1 MSAPTDEAITDTP
14 ALPEDAAGWR
24 ALLVQ
29 IPSARLLKD
38 VRAATNLSRA
48 ILQGFRVGPEVVKN
62 PVVIGRIVEAA
73 LHHPEFGRVLATE
86 AALLSATTDA
96 ETKLIALTQIEKQEK
111 PAPAPEPKEK
121 DDSKLKDKLKE
132 LRSAIQAKEGQIA
145 ELQSH
150 LNTLT
155 RERDSA
161 RTEAETE
168 KKARQNA
175 EAVAERERR
184 QRERESRRQEKTD
197 KPVERPAADKPRVG
211 SHQEPMPP
219 TTTVPTAFEEAMRRL
234 LNRGRYDAVTEICR
248 ELLATPNGSAQE
260 RGLAHGLAALAL
272 YGQGNH
278 TEAEEQDRISISTCL
293 DAGLIAPA
301 AEAFGRLLAQGT
313 SAVLR
318 APETALLTRLL
329 ALAQKLGHTNEV
341 QIVFGRLR
349 VTAPSGYARLRRALT
364 DGKKH
369 TALLDSLNSAAA
381 ASPTVGAD
389 ETVALPVAGKTA
401 ATVTA
406 RLLAQAVDRG
416 DENFITCARDGIST
430 LRETNTALADALLE
444 AVASLHPLAITPLT
458 NDLPR
463 AVIVDASNVARFN
476 PDPLAEYLAS
486 PPPPSVANLLALRD
500 QLLKRGF
507 FPVLLIADANLRYHV
522 DNRAAYMALLERGM
536 VQEVPGGTSADVS
549 LLAAAR
555 GHAAPLV
562 TNDQMTSWGDA
573 ARRVERIAFD
583 IGPGGRVTLLPV

>member
-1 MSAPTDEAITDTP
+1 MSAPTDEP
-14 ALPEDAAGWR
+14 ASEPSPLPTDAAGWR
-24 ALLVQ
+24 ALLAQ
-29 IPSARLLKD
+29 IPPARLLKD
-38 VRAATNLSRA
+38 VRSATNLSRG
-48 ILQGFRVGPEVVKN
+48 ILQGFRVAPEVVKN

-73 LHHPEFGRVLATE
+73 LRHPEFGQVLAAE
-86 AALLSATTDA
+86 AALRSASNEA
-96 ETKLIALTQIEKQEK
+96 EVELTALTKSEK
-111 PAPAPEPKEK
+111 PAPPTESQEKER

-132 LRSAIQAKEGQIA
+132 LRNAIQAKEGQIA
-145 ELQSH
+145 ELQSQ
-150 LNTLT
+150 LT
-155 RERDSA
+155 ALARERDA
-161 RTEAETE
+161 AHVEFETE
-168 KKARQNA
+168 KKARLNA
-175 EAVAERERR
+175 EAIAERERR
-184 QRERESRRQEKTD
+184 QRERETRRQEKAE
-197 KPVERPAADKPRVG
+197 KPTERLSTEKARTNIVD
-211 SHQEPMPP
+211 STPP
-219 TTTVPTAFEEAMRRL
+219 TAAVPVAFEEAMRRL
-234 LNRGRYDAVTEICR
+234 LNRGRYEAVTEICR

-278 TEAEEQDRISISTCL
+278 TEAEEQDRTAVSTYL
-293 DAGLIAPA
+293 DAGLIASA
-301 AEAFGRLLAQGT
+301 AEAFGRLLAQGN

-329 ALAQKLGHTNEV
+329 ALAQKLGQTDDV
-341 QIVFGRLR
+341 QTVFGRLR

-369 TALLDSLNSAAA
+369 GALLASLNSAAA

-406 RLLAQAVDRG
+406 RLLAQAVDKG
-416 DENFITCARDGIST
+416 DENFITCARYGIST
-430 LRETNTALADALLE
+430 LRETNSALADALLE
-444 AVASLHPLAITPLT
+444 AVATLHSLAIVPLT

-463 AVIVDASNVARFN
+463 PVVVDASNVARFN

-500 QLLKRGF
+500 QLLKRGY

-549 LLAAAR
+549 LLASAR
-555 GHAAPLV
+555 SHAAPLV
-562 TNDQMTSWGDA
+562 TNDQMTSWGEA